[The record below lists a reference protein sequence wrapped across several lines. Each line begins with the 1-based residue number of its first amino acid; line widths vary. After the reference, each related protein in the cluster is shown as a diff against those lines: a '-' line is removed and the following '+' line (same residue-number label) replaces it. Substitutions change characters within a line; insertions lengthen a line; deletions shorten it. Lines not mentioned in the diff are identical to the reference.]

1 MWRAFCVF
9 YWGLIFTTAA
19 IVILLLT
26 LLVLVT
32 IAFVIGWLASLV
44 S

>member
-1 MWRAFCVF
+1 MWRVFSVF
-9 YWGLIFTTAA
+9 YWGFILTSAA
-19 IVILLLT
+19 FVVLLLV

-32 IAFVIGWLASLV
+32 IAFVVGWIASLV